1 MEEALRSRGDAELI
15 AAVRELVDS
24 QLQRSA
30 RGLAVY
36 NAEVAHLS
44 RPALASYNHL
54 WVGGREARQAL
65 GEVEHQLR
73 LLPEFVEL
81 NGDLVFNATPFSPM
95 PDRIL
100 QPFGVPARY
109 QPGGV
114 HTGLDLRGDRVGGQ
128 QPPIYAVDDGTV
140 VHVGA
145 LYCLQKGAC
154 RGPHAIVI
162 HHGNNVYSV
171 YSHNSEA
178 SVVEGDVVVAG
189 QQIGRQGNEGYSRG
203 PHLHLE
209 VHVGAPF
216 SGDWVTPW

>member
-1 MEEALRSRGDAELI
+1 M
-15 AAVRELVDS
+15 
-24 QLQRSA
+24 
-30 RGLAVY
+30 
-36 NAEVAHLS
+36 
-44 RPALASYNHL
+44 
-54 WVGGREARQAL
+54 
-65 GEVEHQLR
+65 
-73 LLPEFVEL
+73 
-81 NGDLVFNATPFSPM
+81 
-95 PDRIL
+95 
-100 QPFGVPARY
+100 
-109 QPGGV
+109 

-145 LYCLQKGAC
+145 LYCLQGAC

-216 SGDWVTPW
+216 SGDWVTPWYAGESVDPWPWLPRGEEQS